1 MAMKDRSILE
11 VRNLSMSRGGR
22 SILRDLSFSV
32 EENRVYGVLGPNGAG
47 KSSLAYALMG
57 LEEYKPD
64 SGEIIYQGKEIT
76 ELSISE
82 RARMGITMLWQE
94 PARFEGLS
102 VRDYLG
108 LCSRDG
114 DVREYL
120 LKVGLDERY
129 LERNVDDTL
138 SGGERKRVELASI
151 LALKPKLA
159 ILDEPDSG
167 IDIISL
173 DYIAEIVYELKKHG
187 SVILITHNEDVAM
200 LSDRCLLLCDG
211 FIVKEGEPGEIVSYF
226 KRKCVPCPTKR
237 ERYG

>member
-1 MAMKDRSILE
+1 MKDRSILE
-11 VRNLSMSRGGR
+11 VRNLSISRGGR

-64 SGEIIYQGKEIT
+64 SGEIIYRGMDIT
-76 ELSISE
+76 GLSIYE

-102 VRDYLG
+102 VKDYLG
-108 LCSRDG
+108 LCSKGGG
-114 DVREYL
+114 DIREYL

-167 IDIISL
+167 IDIMSL
-173 DYIAEIVYELKKHG
+173 DYIAEIVYELRKHG

-211 FIVKEGEPGEIVSYF
+211 FIVKEGEPGEIVAYF